1 MKQQKKKVVISVKPE
16 KTKQDKT
23 MVYPIYPTKQQINT
37 TIEGWQRGGLNE

>member
-1 MKQQKKKVVISVKPE
+1 MKQQKKKTVISIKPE
-16 KTKQDKT
+16 KKQEKT